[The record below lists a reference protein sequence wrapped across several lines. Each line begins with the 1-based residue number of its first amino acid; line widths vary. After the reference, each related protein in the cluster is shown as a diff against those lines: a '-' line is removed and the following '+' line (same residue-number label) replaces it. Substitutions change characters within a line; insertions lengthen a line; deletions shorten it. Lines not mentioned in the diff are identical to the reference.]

1 MALSVNNTY
10 ELFRIRVINASGH
23 SDQLVTNTLSPLEA
37 SLSLLYNIMLLFEC
51 ITKAFA
57 HLEM

>member
-1 MALSVNNTY
+1 MALTANNTN

-23 SDQLVTNTLSPLEA
+23 SAQLVVNLLSPAEA
-37 SLSLLYNIMLLFEC
+37 PLFWLYSITLLFEC

-57 HLEM
+57 HLET